1 MGRKLYWNRRP
12 AHKRNRNYST
22 SVFPG
27 GTIRNSSEIMAT
39 AKFDDILMG
48 ILQHCEQVE
57 PFLDAIFSF
66 LARRTDFFQVMHD
79 RSDKMGFPPG
89 VAEKIVL
96 KVSFEVLCN
105 RKEEVTTR
113 RTVTVVKM
121 L

>member
-1 MGRKLYWNRRP
+1 VGTARK
-12 AHKRNRNYST
+12 
-22 SVFPG
+22 V
-27 GTIRNSSEIMAT
+27 SEIMAT

-96 KVSFEVLCN
+96 KVTFKVM
-105 RKEEVTTR
+105 V
-113 RTVTVVKM
+113 M
-121 L
+121 LTMQSLRGGNY